1 MKRGKISEDII
12 NKSVYK
18 ILKLKERIGLFDDH
32 FKNIDPEKKRKL
44 HLCKEHGETARI
56 AAEKSFVLL
65 KNEGDVLPLN
75 KDERIAVV
83 GPFMDDRSVIGA
95 WCCHGSE
102 NDTVREGMI
111 RKAKKTVVFAKV
123 CNFNSSDEYE
133 FKEARSVCES
143 ADKIVVCLG
152 EQASESGESKS
163 RQSLHIS
170 PSQT

>member
-1 MKRGKISEDII
+1 M
-12 NKSVYK
+12 
-18 ILKLKERIGLFDDH
+18 
-32 FKNIDPEKKRKL
+32 
-44 HLCKEHGETARI
+44 ARI

-65 KNEGDVLPLN
+65 KNERDVLPLN

-95 WCCHGSE
+95 WCRHGSE
-102 NDTVREGMI
+102 NDTVTVREGMI
-111 RKAKKTVVFAKV
+111 RKAKKTVMFAKG

-133 FKEARSVCES
+133 FKEALSVCES

-163 RQSLHIS
+163 RQSLHVS